1 MDLWKPFSR
10 YDAPPGPANGMW
22 LEGLAMHVRKHK
34 RAGLNPACAHHEPEL
49 HLLNLVSAK
58 HGDCLGGQGDIPPSA
73 FRFCDLSLSP
83 AFVSSR
89 LRSTRSVAASR
100 IMSPHWRSSNS
111 SHRIPVAS
119 AKATIG

>member
-49 HLLNLVSAK
+49 HLLNLGSAK
-58 HGDCLGGQGDIPPSA
+58 HGDCLGGHRPLFVFGY
-73 FRFCDLSLSP
+73 LSLSP
-83 AFVSSR
+83 AFVSSTVH
-89 LRSTRSVAASR
+89 STRSVAASR
-100 IMSPHWRSSNS
+100 IMSSHSRSSIS